1 VRGLV
6 ISGAV
11 TALLG
16 AWAVARAQDSGAKTW
31 NFQADALN
39 AEPTGFSFGRTGQGR
54 DGKWVVVQDPSAPSG
69 DHVLAQLDQDD
80 TDYRFPVA
88 VADAPSLKDLRLEV
102 RCKAV
107 SGKTDEACGL
117 VFRYRDSDNYYVARA
132 NALEGNVNLYH
143 VVKGRRRQITGWSGK
158 VAANAWH
165 ALAIEAHGDRLQ
177 VFWEGRPIIDAR
189 DDTFTDAGKFGV
201 WTKADS
207 VTYFDALT
215 ATPLG

>member
-1 VRGLV
+1 MRGLV

-16 AWAVARAQDSGAKTW
+16 AWAVARAQGSGAKTW
-31 NFQADALN
+31 DFQSDALN
-39 AEPTGFSFGRTGQGR
+39 APPAGFSFGRTGQGR
-54 DGKWVVVQDPSAPSG
+54 EGKWVVIQDPTAPFG

-80 TDYRFPVA
+80 TDHRLPVA

-102 RCKAV
+102 RCKPV

-117 VFRYRDSDNYYVARA
+117 VFRYRDPDDYYVARA
-132 NALEGNVNLYH
+132 NALEANVNLYR
-143 VVKGRRRQITGWSGK
+143 VVKGQRRQITGWSGK

-165 ALAIEAHGDRLQ
+165 ALAIEVRGDRLQ
-177 VFWEGRPIIDAR
+177 VFWEGEPIIDAK
-189 DDTFTDAGKFGV
+189 DETFSDAGKVGV

-215 ATPLG
+215 AMPLG

>member
-1 VRGLV
+1 MRGFV

-16 AWAVARAQDSGAKTW
+16 AWAVARAQHSDAHTW
-31 NFQADALN
+31 NFQADSLN
-39 AEPTGFSFGRTGQGR
+39 APPMGFSFGRTGQGR
-54 DGKWVVVQDPSAPSG
+54 EGKWAVVQDPSAPAG

-117 VFRYRDSDNYYVARA
+117 VFRYRDPDDYYVARA
-132 NALEGNVNLYH
+132 NALEDNVNLYQ
-143 VVKGRRRQITGWSGK
+143 VVKGRRRQIKGWSGK

-165 ALAIEAHGDRLQ
+165 ALAIEARGDRLQ
-177 VFWEGRPIIDAR
+177 VFWEGKPIIDAR
-189 DDTFTDAGKFGV
+189 DDTFTDAGKVGV